1 MLKPFLIRTNTN
13 TSYNMTE
20 SPSCY
25 YQLSLS
31 NVAIENAKDHDTST
45 ASHMQLILE
54 NEELDLNDQIYM
66 KSLAAEVCLENFS
79 LSNLPSTFCGT
90 EFIDYQLTVPDNLTK
105 GNAIV
110 TRLITTKR
118 NNTNCKIPLPAL
130 ITSTPQTAIDHLNLT
145 IRANINKFLLLRY
158 MEIVCDTDLF
168 QTNSLEH
175 PYILKEEEIS
185 LLLWYLLV
193 AVVTRLQ
200 LLALI
205 NEKIGFKGEMPS
217 WKHWSN
223 VTFSKAT
230 EQTIIES
237 SSFLKSITDRKTVAR
252 HLLSFSEFYDIKL
265 ESLASIN
272 GDKLVNLASHLNTF
286 LVKMGFLTTVDSKV
300 TDESISIL
308 NTIRD
313 NNISILHEAEI
324 CFNILKLEQQK
335 LDSVNGQGL
344 TEFVHNDALR
354 LSLDRLGK
362 CRFDLY
368 PELFL
373 ALDGTQ
379 FCVYFGPSTA
389 RVLGVVSTSSD
400 PQTLQIGPLTNPTN
414 SSNDQHRSKLKSNII
429 SSSYDRLFSRVTPMP
444 SALFVLSDM
453 ISNDCHYTSAW
464 MSNSAFPDYQ
474 ILAAYSISSSD
485 LESRSI
491 VRLFQPKRFF
501 RVKRSQNIL
510 RKVNLIICDQHF
522 RRLHFIQKT
531 YCHFSLCLRP
541 ANLNI

>member
-1 MLKPFLIRTNTN
+1 MIKRFLIRTSTN
-13 TSYNMTE
+13 TSYSMAE
-20 SPSCY
+20 STSCY

-31 NVAIENAKDHDTST
+31 NVAIENANENDTST

-90 EFIDYQLTVPDNLTK
+90 ESIDYKLTVPDDLTK
-105 GNAIV
+105 GNAVV
-110 TRLITTKR
+110 TDLIMTER
-118 NNTNCKIPLPAL
+118 NETNCSVPLPAL
-130 ITSTPQTAIDHLNLT
+130 ITSTPQTAIDHLNSAIRPT
-145 IRANINKFLLLRY
+145 INQFLLLRY

-168 QTNSLEH
+168 ETASLKN
-175 PYILKEEEIS
+175 PYLLKEQEIS
-185 LLLWYLLV
+185 LMLWYLLV
-193 AVVTRLQ
+193 AVVTRMQ
-200 LLALI
+200 LIALI

-217 WKHWSN
+217 WKHWSSI
-223 VTFSKAT
+223 TFSKET
-230 EQTIIES
+230 EQTVIAD
-237 SSFLKSITDRKTVAR
+237 SSFLKSVTDRKTVSR
-252 HLLSFSEFYDIKL
+252 HLLSFLTFYNLKL

-272 GDKLVNLASHLNTF
+272 GKKLVDLAQHLNTF
-286 LVKMGFLTTVDSKV
+286 LVKMGFLTTINSKV
-300 TDESISIL
+300 TAESLDIL

-324 CFNILKLEQQK
+324 CYNILRVEQQK

-344 TEFVHNDALR
+344 TKFVHNDALL
-354 LSLDRLGK
+354 LSLDHLGK

-373 ALDGTQ
+373 ALDNTQ
-379 FCVYFGPSTA
+379 LFVYFGPNTA

-400 PQTLQIGPLTNPTN
+400 SQPLQIGPLTNPTTT
-414 SSNDQHRSKLKSNII
+414 SNDQHRFKLKSNII
-429 SSSYDRLFSRVTPMP
+429 SSPYDRLFSRVSPMP

-464 MSNSAFPDYQ
+464 MNNSAFPAYQ
-474 ILAAYSISSSD
+474 ILAAYNISSTD
-485 LESRSI
+485 LESQSI

-501 RVKRSQNIL
+501 RVKQSQNIL
-510 RKVNLIICDQHF
+510 RNLNLVLCDQHF
-522 RRLHFIQKT
+522 RRLHFIHKT